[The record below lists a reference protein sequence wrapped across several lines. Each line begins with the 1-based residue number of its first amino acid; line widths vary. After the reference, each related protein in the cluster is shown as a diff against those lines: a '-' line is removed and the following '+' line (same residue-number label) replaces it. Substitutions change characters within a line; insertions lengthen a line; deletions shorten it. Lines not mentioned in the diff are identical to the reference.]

1 MHDKGFEVVTPSGAY
16 IYLSYDN
23 VEAGSGLLE
32 LLTSFSWLQESV
44 N

>member
-1 MHDKGFEVVTPSGAY
+1 MHDKGFGSGDA
-16 IYLSYDN
+16 IWGVHLSYDN